1 MIEIAAAVLVAKTA
15 VAGVKE
21 LISLGHEIQ
30 DCYHDIATF
39 FDKQTEVE
47 LTIIEQKEAKLAA
60 TKLAIETGKAVPKQR
75 SATSEALEA
84 TFASREMIRLE
95 QELKEALI
103 YGGGE
108 SGLYDE
114 MCQRRNEILRERKQ
128 EIEEAERAERMR
140 LAAIKRAK
148 EKRLQ
153 NIQEWC
159 AVVLGVSISSFV
171 MWAIW
176 WMFHNGGKD

>member
-47 LTIIEQKEAKLAA
+47 LAVIEQKEAKLAA
-60 TKLAIETGKAVPKQR
+60 IKSGIPIPKQR
-75 SATSEALEA
+75 SATAEALEA

-148 EKRLQ
+148 EKRIQ

-159 AVVLGVSISSFV
+159 AVVLGVSISSFI

-176 WMFHNGGKD
+176 WMFKNGGKD

>member
-1 MIEIAAAVLVAKTA
+1 MDPLTIGAAVAIAKTA

-47 LTIIEQKEAKLAA
+47 LAVIEQKKQKLQAV
-60 TKLAIETGKAVPKQR
+60 KEGKPQR
-75 SATSEALEA
+75 SATAEALEA
-84 TFASREMIRLE
+84 TFAHREMIRLE
-95 QELKEALI
+95 KELKEALI
-103 YGGGE
+103 YGSQE

-114 MCQRRNEILRERKQ
+114 MCHRRDAIILERKQ
-128 EIEEAERAERMR
+128 EIEDAEREERMR
-140 LAAIKRAK
+140 LAEIRRKK
-148 EKRLQ
+148 EQKIQ
-153 NIQEWC
+153 NIQEWL

-171 MWAIW
+171 MYAIW
-176 WMFHNGGKD
+176 WMFKNGGKD